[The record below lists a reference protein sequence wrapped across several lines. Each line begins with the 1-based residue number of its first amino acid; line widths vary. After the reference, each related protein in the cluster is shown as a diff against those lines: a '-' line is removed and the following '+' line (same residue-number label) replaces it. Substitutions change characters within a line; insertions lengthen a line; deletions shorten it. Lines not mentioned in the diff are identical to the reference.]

1 MDTRV
6 TGCQQLASAA
16 AVAWQPVGS
25 GYTPRYLLALQSMLV
40 PITEHSI
47 AEATPGSGGGKGGGG
62 EGKGGGGGGESEG
75 GGGEGK
81 GGGGGGESEG
91 GGGEGEGGG
100 GGGGGGGCGGD
111 GDATDGW
118 IPIPASQ

>member
-40 PITEHSI
+40 PM
-47 AEATPGSGGGKGGGG
+47 AVQAAYAA
-62 EGKGGGGGGESEG
+62 GGGGG
-75 GGGEGK
+75 
-81 GGGGGGESEG
+81 
-91 GGGEGEGGG
+91 
-100 GGGGGGGCGGD
+100 D
-111 GDATDGW
+111 GST
-118 IPIPASQ
+118 ASDPWHS